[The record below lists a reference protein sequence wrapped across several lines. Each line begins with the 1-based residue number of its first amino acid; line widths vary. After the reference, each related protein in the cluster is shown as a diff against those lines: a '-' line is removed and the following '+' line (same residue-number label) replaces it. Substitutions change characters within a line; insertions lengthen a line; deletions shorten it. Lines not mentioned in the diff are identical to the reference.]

1 MSAEVNQFLRL
12 VGDVLK
18 LIGDLSFQIKN
29 GSLQGKH
36 IRRGLPL
43 FMERAAQLLESTT
56 MKVIEVANAVG
67 YENQGKFAKV
77 FAETYGFSPLEFRR
91 LSK

>member
-1 MSAEVNQFLRL
+1 MAPCKASIFAVA
-12 VGDVLK
+12 
-18 LIGDLSFQIKN
+18 
-29 GSLQGKH
+29 
-36 IRRGLPL
+36 LPL

-67 YENQGKFAKV
+67 YENQEKFAKV
-77 FAETYGFSPLEFRR
+77 FAETYGLSPLEFRR

>member
-1 MSAEVNQFLRL
+1 MAPCKASIFAVA
-12 VGDVLK
+12 
-18 LIGDLSFQIKN
+18 
-29 GSLQGKH
+29 
-36 IRRGLPL
+36 LPF
-43 FMERAAQLLESTT
+43 FMERAARLLESTT

-77 FAETYGFSPLEFRR
+77 FAEIYGFSPLEFRR